1 MPTVY
6 CVVKYPIN
14 GQSGAIKTQSNVQGL
29 ERTRDPAC
37 ARDQSGKSLS
47 VLRNYTPVGVEGG
60 GQAER
65 DQLTSASLTPRALE

>member
-14 GQSGAIKTQSNVQGL
+14 GQSGAIKTGTQSNVQDL

-47 VLRNYTPVGVEGG
+47 ALRNYTLLTTPVVGG
-60 GQAER
+60 
-65 DQLTSASLTPRALE
+65 